1 MFILAQ
7 IIGGIVLI
15 LTVISVQFKTKEK
28 ILICQMLSNLLISIQ
43 YFLLNAL
50 TGGVVSII
58 NLIRCIIFYYY
69 KKKNMKPS
77 IVVLVVFIIVAIV
90 SGILTWQSIFSI
102 IPIIAAIV
110 FTYGLWQDNIKIT
123 KICTAITAGNW
134 SIYNMIVKAYAGAI
148 QSIAECI
155 SGIIAI
161 IRYKNR
167 FRNRDNCVIKEE

>member
-28 ILICQMLSNLLISIQ
+28 ILMCQIIANVLVSIQ
-43 YFLLNAL
+43 YFLLDAL
-50 TGGVVSII
+50 TGGVVAII
-58 NLIRCIIFYYY
+58 NVIRCVIFYFY

-77 IVVLVVFIIVAIV
+77 IVFLGVFIIVAVV
-90 SGILTWQSIFSI
+90 SGILTWQSIYSI

-123 KICTAITAGNW
+123 RICTAITAGNW
-134 SIYNMIVKAYAGAI
+134 SIYNIIVKAYAGAI
-148 QSIAECI
+148 QSVAECI
-155 SGIIAI
+155 SAIIAM
-161 IRYKNR
+161 IRH
-167 FRNRDNCVIKEE
+167 RN

>member
-28 ILICQMLSNLLISIQ
+28 ILMCQIIANVLVSIQ
-43 YFLLNAL
+43 YFLLDAL

-58 NLIRCIIFYYY
+58 NVIRCIIFYFY

-77 IVVLVVFIIVAIV
+77 IVFLGIFVIVAVV
-90 SGILTWQSIFSI
+90 SGILTWQSVFSI

-123 KICTAITAGNW
+123 RICTAITAGNW
-134 SIYNMIVKAYAGAI
+134 SIYNIIVKAYTGAI
-148 QSIAECI
+148 QSVAECI
-155 SGIIAI
+155 SAIIAM
-161 IRYKNR
+161 IRH
-167 FRNRDNCVIKEE
+167 RNQKSD